1 MERPL
6 RTPPA
11 LVRHAVLMLT
21 GLTVVS
27 SIIAGMFGLWTIRYE
42 LNEAMDAA
50 MEEAA
55 GRIAPLAVETFF
67 GREQQNSTIST
78 PRASEQAA
86 TSLFYQ
92 VRDDGGRVL
101 MQSHDAPAAPFTNAI
116 PEGFVTT
123 DAYRVFTLPLVSQ
136 SLYVQVAEPIEQRD
150 EELFEAAS
158 GFLVPLALFVPL
170 SGLLAWLLANRA
182 FRPVSRLLAE
192 IGDRHGDNLEPI
204 RRDKYPAELD
214 VAVETVNNLMARLR
228 RSLESERE
236 FASNAA
242 HELRTP
248 IAGALAQT
256 ERLLAQPLA
265 STAAKRAE
273 LVHTSLTRLS
283 HVTEKLLQLARA
295 DNGGSERLS
304 AIDDVA
310 KAVAREY
317 GSNIQVSVADD
328 VHKIVRIDRDVLAIA
343 LRNLIDNALAYGDD
357 GKVDIRVGPGPRL
370 SVINRGAVVR
380 PDLLV
385 ELKRRYVRG
394 TDTASGSG
402 IGLSIVEHI
411 MNQCG
416 GKLELHSPAE
426 GEQDGFEAR
435 TLFVPV

>member
-1 MERPL
+1 
-6 RTPPA
+6 
-11 LVRHAVLMLT
+11 MLT

-42 LNEAMDAA
+42 LNEAMDAS

-55 GRIAPLAVETFF
+55 GRIAPLAVEALFR
-67 GREQQNSTIST
+67 REDGGSVVSA

-101 MQSHDAPAAPFTNAI
+101 MQSHDAPAAPFTEAI
-116 PEGFVTT
+116 LEGFVTT
-123 DAYRVFTLPLVSQ
+123 DAYRVFTLPLVSR
-136 SLYVQVAEPIEQRD
+136 SLYIQVAEPVEQRD

-158 GFLVPLALFVPL
+158 GFLVPLGLFVPL

-192 IGDRHGDNLEPI
+192 IGDRHGDNLTPI
-204 RRDKYPAELD
+204 RTDKYPAELD

-228 RSLESERE
+228 HSLESERE

-265 STAAKRAE
+265 DAAAKRAE

-295 DNGGSERLS
+295 GKERSERVS
-304 AIDDVA
+304 SID
-310 KAVAREY
+310 AVARAVASEY
-317 GSNIQVSVADD
+317 IDDRLDGADIQVSVAAD
-328 VHKIVRIDRDVLAIA
+328 VHKSVRIDQDVLAIA
-343 LRNLIDNALAYGDD
+343 LRNLIENALAYGD
-357 GKVDIRVGPGPRL
+357 GKKVDIRVGPGPQL

-394 TDTASGSG
+394 TDAAGGTG

-411 MNQCG
+411 VKQYG
-416 GKLELHSPAE
+416 GKLELFSPAG

-435 TLFVPV
+435 MLFAPA